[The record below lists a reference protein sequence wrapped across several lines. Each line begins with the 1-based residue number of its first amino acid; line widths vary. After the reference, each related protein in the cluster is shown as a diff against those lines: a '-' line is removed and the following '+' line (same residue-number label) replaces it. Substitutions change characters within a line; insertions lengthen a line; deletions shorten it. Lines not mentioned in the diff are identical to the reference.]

1 MWMWIF
7 KSEEIKTVGTKK
19 QNTKKNPNKK
29 QKFYQESKSFL
40 ARWPIKKKKKKKI
53 HITHHVRYYTTQLD
67 WRSTAEYH
75 VGPVPVCWQPKSSP
89 KVEVLKTS
97 TCPTVSWWCCG
108 LLMTEREFGNEH
120 IILAAKSGKCKTV
133 LNGYWLYSTETDQIL
148 RKINCKI

>member
-40 ARWPIKKKKKKKI
+40 ARWPIKKKKKI

>member
-19 QNTKKNPNKK
+19 TKHKKKPK
-29 QKFYQESKSFL
+29 QKTKILPRIQELLGKV
-40 ARWPIKKKKKKKI
+40 ANKKKKKKKI